1 MVIIASMTMSI
12 ALPVIS
18 VSATPT
24 EVQEAR
30 NKYAELETKIAELNT
45 QIEILD
51 DEMSKLTDKIN
62 SNKAEIKN
70 LNNQIENTE
79 KEIAKTKEEI
89 SEKENILGA
98 RLRELYKSGGETD
111 YISIILSAESFS
123 DLITKIDAANRIIKL
138 DQNIIDEVKEIKEK
152 LDKKVTSLNEKSN
165 EIKKLNSEVEK
176 QADKVK
182 EKMNE
187 QEKLIA
193 KTEAEQAKFDA
204 EYLSVVEMELVQ
216 AQIDILYNSNSSY
229 DDLNNTI
236 TNLRLIRDNQIKSP
250 TVVEKINE
258 AIEYA
263 KPVRDEKKA
272 ELERLAAEEAA
283 RQEQIRQEQIRQEQI
298 RQEQIQQEQNS
309 SSNNSSSSS
318 SSSSSN
324 NNSSSNSGS
333 SNSTP
338 TPPPASGSVQAVI
351 NEAYKHLGKS
361 YVWGAKGPDTFD
373 CSGFTSYVYRH
384 ATGIEIGGSTYVQ
397 INAGIEVSPSNI
409 QPGDLIF
416 PHDGHVGIYLGNN
429 QMIHAPRT
437 GDVVKIVTISNNYV
451 WRARRILY

>member
-1 MVIIASMTMSI
+1 MKGGRSNKKTYVMKKRIISMVIIASMTMST

-18 VSATPT
+18 VNATPT

-30 NKYAELETKIAELNT
+30 NKYSELETKISELNT

-51 DEMSKLTDKIN
+51 GEMTKLTDKIN
-62 SNKAEIKN
+62 NNKAEIEN

-79 KEIAKTKEEI
+79 KEIAKKED
-89 SEKENILGA
+89 ILGT

-111 YISIILSAESFS
+111 YISIILNAESFS

-138 DQNIIDEVKEIKEK
+138 DQNIIDEVKETKEK
-152 LDKKVTSLNEKSN
+152 LDEKVTSLNKKSD
-165 EIKKLNSEVEK
+165 EITKLNSEVEK
-176 QADKVK
+176 QADEVK

-193 KTEAEQAKFDA
+193 QTEAEQAKFDA
-204 EYLSVVEMELVQ
+204 EYLSVAEMELVQ

-236 TNLRLIRDNQIKSP
+236 TNLRLVRDNQIKSP

-283 RQEQIRQEQIRQEQI
+283 RQEAARQEAERQEQINRG
-298 RQEQIQQEQNS
+298 EQNS
-309 SSNNSSSSS
+309 SSNN
-318 SSSSSN
+318 SSSSN

-333 SNSTP
+333 SSNT
-338 TPPPASGSVQAVI
+338 TTPPASGNVQAVI
-351 NEAYKHLGKS
+351 NEAYKHLGKK

-384 ATGIEIGGSTYVQ
+384 AAGVEIGGSTYVQ
-397 INAGIEVSPSNI
+397 INAGIEVSYSEL
-409 QPGDLIF
+409 QPGDLVF
-416 PHDGHVGIYLGNN
+416 PHDGHVGIYIGNG

-437 GDVVKIVTISNNYV
+437 GDVVKVSSVYKF